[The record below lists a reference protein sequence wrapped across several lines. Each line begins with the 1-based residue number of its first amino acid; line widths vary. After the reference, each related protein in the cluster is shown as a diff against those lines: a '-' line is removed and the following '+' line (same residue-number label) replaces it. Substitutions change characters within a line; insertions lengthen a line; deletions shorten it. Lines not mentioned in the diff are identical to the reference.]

1 MRPVRLK
8 MSAFGPYAGETVL
21 ELDKLGDSGLYLI
34 TGDTGAGKTTIF
46 DAITY
51 ALYGEASGSDRKVQ
65 MLRSKYAEPETL
77 TSVELDFIYGGKKYS
92 IQRNPEYTR
101 PKSRGEG
108 TTVEKASARLTYPDG
123 RSVDRVKDVN
133 DAVVDILGLTRE
145 QFAQIAM
152 IAQGDFR
159 RMLTSSTEERK
170 AIFTKLFHTEA
181 YARLQQRLKDDSN
194 SLEREYDE
202 VKRQIAQFVQGILCP
217 DDENMKLRLE
227 AAKEGRLTLEDT
239 IILLNEMIEADENEQ
254 DKNNQ
259 YQQNLAER
267 RDRAKKLIDQ
277 AEAWENSEKSL
288 REAEEGL
295 KTKRPGLNVA
305 KEAFENAKKLQ
316 PEIDQLK
323 AEIAVKSSDI
333 EEYKRRENLSN
344 RLVLVKAQAKKKEES
359 INGWKTELE
368 AKQSERNDK
377 SAKVQSLL
385 SLDSRKVSLE
395 AERKALYDRS
405 AIINNMC
412 QEYRAILSDRESF
425 ESLRVVFD
433 EAYSVLQE
441 KRDQYNEAHHLFL
454 AEQAGILA
462 EELKAG
468 MACPVCGSTVH
479 PRLAVKSS
487 DAPSRELLSELKDNE
502 NKAEEYANSISR
514 QLFEIRARIKEKETG
529 LKNRLNEIEIDYDAG
544 SPDVLLESELKKLDD
559 RSAAVGDEI
568 KQTNEELSYRES
580 IEKELPVLDK
590 RIDELKISIEE
601 TGKNIVALNTEADS
615 TEKQIRDLDG
625 KLKFATEKEAEDE
638 LELIKS
644 KRNALEKSINDAE
657 ESFSELN
664 TEVERLRAVK
674 STAQKALEGKVAID
688 VESERQIKDQMDT
701 LIEEA
706 TDASAQIL
714 HRLETNRSVKT
725 NLEDKE
731 QKNRSLE
738 KKMSVIKPLAQTANG
753 AISGKEKVMLETY
766 IQMNFFD
773 RIIERANR
781 RLLVMTGDQYELKRR
796 EEADNLRQQS
806 GLELDVVDHYNGS
819 QRSVNTLSGGE
830 SFKASLSLALGLSDE
845 IQSSAG
851 GIRLDSMFVD
861 EGFGSLDENSLQQ
874 AYDALAGL
882 TEGNRLVGIISHVS
896 DLKQKIDKQIVVTK
910 EKTGGSKA
918 EIIDMY

>member
-21 ELDKLGDSGLYLI
+21 DLDKLGDSGLYLI

-295 KTKRPGLNVA
+295 KTKRPGLNAV

-377 SAKVQSLL
+377 LAKVQSLL

>member
-21 ELDKLGDSGLYLI
+21 ELDELGDSGLYLI

-77 TSVELDFIYGGKKYS
+77 TSVELDFFYGGKKYS

-108 TTVEKASARLTYPDG
+108 TTVEKAFARLTYPDG
-123 RSVDRVKDVN
+123 RSVDRIKDVN
-133 DAVVDILGLTRE
+133 ESVVDILGLTRE
-145 QFAQIAM
+145 QFSQIAM

-159 RMLTSSTEERK
+159 RMLTSTTEERK

-181 YARLQQRLKDDSN
+181 YAKLQQKLKDDSN
-194 SLEREYDE
+194 SLEREYNE

-217 DDENMKLRLE
+217 DDENMKLRFE
-227 AAKEGRLTLEDT
+227 VAKEGRLSLEDM
-239 IILLNEMIEADENEQ
+239 IILINEMIEADVNEQ
-254 DKNNQ
+254 EKNNK
-259 YQQNLAER
+259 YQQSLAEK
-267 RDRAKKLIDQ
+267 RDIAKKLIDQ

-288 REAEEGL
+288 KEAEEGL
-295 KTKRPGLNVA
+295 KTKTPDLNAA
-305 KEAFENAKKLQ
+305 KEALEETKKLQ

-323 AEIAVKSSDI
+323 SDIAVKSSDL
-333 EEYKRRENLSN
+333 EEYRRRENLTD
-344 RLVLVKAQAKKKEES
+344 RQALVNAQAKKKEES

-368 AKQSERNDK
+368 SRLNERNDLSEK
-377 SAKVQSLL
+377 AQSLL
-385 SLDSRKVSLE
+385 SLDSRKVALE
-395 AERKALYDRS
+395 AEGKALIDR
-405 AIINNMC
+405 IGTIKNLI
-412 QEYRAILSDRESF
+412 QVYRAILSDRESL
-425 ESLRVVFD
+425 ESMRVVFD
-433 EAYSVLQE
+433 KSYDVLQE
-441 KRDQYNEAHHLFL
+441 KRERYNDAHHLFL

-462 EELKAG
+462 EDLKPG
-468 MACPVCGSTVH
+468 MVCPVCGSTVH

-487 DAPSRELLSELKDNE
+487 DAPSRELLSDLKNEE
-502 NKAEEYANSISR
+502 NKAEEYANGISR
-514 QLFEIRARIKEKETG
+514 QLFEIRARIAERETG
-529 LKNRLNEIEIDYDAG
+529 LRKRLKEIEIDYDAG
-544 SPDVLLESELKKLDD
+544 SPDLLLENELNKLND
-559 RSAAVGDEI
+559 RSAAINDET
-568 KQTNEELSYRES
+568 KQT
-580 IEKELPVLDK
+580 IEKIVFRNSLEKKLPELEK
-590 RIDELKISIEE
+590 RIDEIKTSIEA
-601 TGKNIVALNTEADS
+601 TGKEVVALVTESESLDQ
-615 TEKQIRDLDG
+615 QIKILDG
-625 KLKFATEKEAEDE
+625 KLKFATQKEAEDE
-638 LELIKS
+638 LELIIAK
-644 KRNALEKSINDAE
+644 KNAFEKNISEAE
-657 ESFSELN
+657 NRFSELN
-664 TEVERLRAVK
+664 TEVEKLLATK
-674 STAQKALEGKVAID
+674 STALKALEGKTSID
-688 VESERQIKDQMDT
+688 VETERQIKAQMDL
-701 LIEEA
+701 LIDEA
-706 TDASAQIL
+706 ADASAQIL
-714 HRLETNRSVKT
+714 HRLETNRTVKN
-725 NLEDKE
+725 NLEDRE

-738 KKMSVIKPLAQTANG
+738 KKMSIIKPLSETANG
-753 AISGKEKVMLETY
+753 SINGKEKVMLETY

-806 GLELDVVDHYNGS
+806 GLELDVIDHYNGS
-819 QRSVNTLSGGE
+819 CRSVNTLSGGE

-874 AYDALAGL
+874 AYEALAGL

-896 DLKQKIDKQIVVTK
+896 DLKQKIDKQIIVTK

-918 EIIDMY
+918 EIVNMF

>member
-21 ELDKLGDSGLYLI
+21 DLDKLGDSGLYLI

-295 KTKRPGLNVA
+295 KTKRPGLNAA

-344 RLVLVKAQAKKKEES
+344 RLVLVKAQAKNKEES
-359 INGWKTELE
+359 INRWKTELE
-368 AKQSERNDK
+368 AKQSERVDK
-377 SAKVQSLL
+377 SEKVQSLL
-385 SLDSRKVSLE
+385 SLDSKKVALE
-395 AERKALYDRS
+395 SEG
-405 AIINNMC
+405 
-412 QEYRAILSDRESF
+412 EVLSDRIEIIKNLCQDYREILNDRDSL
-425 ESLRVVFD
+425 ESLRLIFD
-433 EAYSVLQE
+433 ESFAALQA
-441 KRDQYNEAHHLFL
+441 KRDRYNEAHHLFL

-462 EELKAG
+462 EELKPG
-468 MACPVCGSTVH
+468 MVCPVCGSTSH

-487 DAPSRELLSELKDNE
+487 DAPSRELLSELKDE
-502 NKAEEYANSISR
+502 ETKAEENANGISR
-514 QLFEIRARIKEKETG
+514 KLFEIRARITERETG
-529 LKNRLNEIEIDYDAG
+529 LRKRLNEIEIDYAAG
-544 SPDVLLESELKKLDD
+544 SPDLLLESELKKLDE
-559 RSAAVGDEI
+559 RSVAVNDEI
-568 KQTNEELSYRES
+568 KQTKEKVVFRNSL
-580 IEKELPVLDK
+580 EKELPELEK
-590 RIDELKISIEE
+590 KIDELKVAIEG
-601 TGKNIVALNTEADS
+601 TGKEVVALVTEADS
-615 TEKQIRDLDG
+615 LDQQIKLLDG

-657 ESFSELN
+657 ESFSAFN
-664 TEVERLRAVK
+664 TEVERLLATK
-674 STAQKALEGKVAID
+674 STALKALEGKVSID
-688 VESERQIKDQMDT
+688 VETERQVKAKMDS
-701 LIEEA
+701 LLDEA
-706 TDASAQIL
+706 ADDSAQIL
-714 HRLETNRSVKT
+714 HRLETNRSIKA
-725 NLEDKE
+725 NLEE
-731 QKNRSLE
+731 REHKNQSLE
-738 KKMSVIKPLAQTANG
+738 KKMSVIKPLSQTANG
-753 AISGKEKVMLETY
+753 SINGKDKVMLETY

-781 RLLVMTGDQYELKRR
+781 RLLVMTGEQYELKRR

-806 GLELDVVDHYNGS
+806 GLELDVIDHYNGS
-819 QRSVNTLSGGE
+819 RRSVNTLSGGE

-845 IQSSAG
+845 IQSSSG

-874 AYDALAGL
+874 AYEALAGL

-896 DLKQKIDKQIVVTK
+896 DLKQKIDKQIIVTK

-918 EIIDMY
+918 EIVNMF

>member
-21 ELDKLGDSGLYLI
+21 DLDKLGASGLYLI

-295 KTKRPGLNVA
+295 KTKRPGLNAA

-344 RLVLVKAQAKKKEES
+344 RLVLVKAQAKNKEES
-359 INGWKTELE
+359 INRWKTELE
-368 AKQSERNDK
+368 AKQSERVDK
-377 SAKVQSLL
+377 SEKVQSLL
-385 SLDSRKVSLE
+385 SLDSKKVALE
-395 AERKALYDRS
+395 SEG
-405 AIINNMC
+405 
-412 QEYRAILSDRESF
+412 EVLSDRIEIIKNLCQDYREILNDRDSL
-425 ESLRVVFD
+425 ESLRLIFD
-433 EAYSVLQE
+433 ESFAALQA
-441 KRDQYNEAHHLFL
+441 KRDRYNEAHHLFL

-462 EELKAG
+462 EELKPG
-468 MACPVCGSTVH
+468 MVCPVCGSTSH

-487 DAPSRELLSELKDNE
+487 DAPSRELLSELKDE
-502 NKAEEYANSISR
+502 ETKAEENANGISR
-514 QLFEIRARIKEKETG
+514 KLFEIRARITERETG
-529 LKNRLNEIEIDYDAG
+529 LRKRLNEIEIDYAAG
-544 SPDVLLESELKKLDD
+544 SPDLLLESELKKLDE
-559 RSAAVGDEI
+559 RSVAVNDEI
-568 KQTNEELSYRES
+568 KQTKEKVVFRNSL
-580 IEKELPVLDK
+580 EKELPELEK
-590 RIDELKISIEE
+590 KIDELKVAIEG
-601 TGKNIVALNTEADS
+601 TGKEVVALVTEADS
-615 TEKQIRDLDG
+615 LDQQIKLLDG

-657 ESFSELN
+657 ESFSAFN
-664 TEVERLRAVK
+664 TEVERLLATK
-674 STAQKALEGKVAID
+674 STALKALEGKVSID
-688 VESERQIKDQMDT
+688 VETERQVKAKMDS
-701 LIEEA
+701 LLDEA
-706 TDASAQIL
+706 ADDSAQIL
-714 HRLETNRSVKT
+714 HRLETNRSIKA
-725 NLEDKE
+725 NLEE
-731 QKNRSLE
+731 REHKNQSLE
-738 KKMSVIKPLAQTANG
+738 KKMSVIKPLSQTANG
-753 AISGKEKVMLETY
+753 SINGKDKVMLETY

-781 RLLVMTGDQYELKRR
+781 RLLVMTGEQYELKRR

-806 GLELDVVDHYNGS
+806 GLELDVIDHYNGS
-819 QRSVNTLSGGE
+819 RRSVNTLSGGE

-845 IQSSAG
+845 IQSSSG

-874 AYDALAGL
+874 AYEALAGL

-896 DLKQKIDKQIVVTK
+896 DLKQKIDKQIIVTK

-918 EIIDMY
+918 EIVNMF

>member
-21 ELDKLGDSGLYLI
+21 DLDKLGDSGLYLI

-170 AIFTKLFHTEA
+170 AIFTKLFHTEV

-295 KTKRPGLNVA
+295 KTKRPGLNAA

-344 RLVLVKAQAKKKEES
+344 RLVLVKAQAKNKEES
-359 INGWKTELE
+359 INRWKTELE
-368 AKQSERNDK
+368 AEQSERADK
-377 SAKVQSLL
+377 SEKVQSLL
-385 SLDSRKVSLE
+385 SLDSKKVALE
-395 AERKALYDRS
+395 SEG
-405 AIINNMC
+405 
-412 QEYRAILSDRESF
+412 EVLSDRIEIIKNLCQDYREILNDRDSL
-425 ESLRVVFD
+425 ESLRLIFD
-433 EAYSVLQE
+433 ESFTALQA
-441 KRDQYNEAHHLFL
+441 KRDRYNEAHHLFL

-462 EELKAG
+462 EELKPG
-468 MACPVCGSTVH
+468 MVCPVCGSTSH

-487 DAPSRELLSELKDNE
+487 DAPSRELLSELKNE
-502 NKAEEYANSISR
+502 ETKAEENANGISR
-514 QLFEIRARIKEKETG
+514 QLFEIRARITERETG
-529 LKNRLNEIEIDYDAG
+529 LRKRLNEIEIDYDAG
-544 SPDVLLESELKKLDD
+544 SPDLLLESELKKLDE
-559 RSAAVGDEI
+559 RSVAVNDEI
-568 KQTNEELSYRES
+568 KQTKEKVVFRNSL
-580 IEKELPVLDK
+580 EKELPELEK
-590 RIDELKISIEE
+590 KIDELKVAIEG
-601 TGKNIVALNTEADS
+601 TGKEVVALVTEADS
-615 TEKQIRDLDG
+615 LDQQIKLLDG

-638 LELIKS
+638 LDLIKT
-644 KRNALEKSINDAE
+644 KENALEKNVNEAE
-657 ESFSELN
+657 ESFSALN
-664 TEVERLRAVK
+664 TEVERLLATK
-674 STAQKALEGKVAID
+674 STALKALEGKVSID
-688 VESERQIKDQMDT
+688 VETERQVKAKMDS
-701 LIEEA
+701 LLDEA
-706 TDASAQIL
+706 ADDSAQIL
-714 HRLETNRSVKT
+714 HRLETNRSIKA
-725 NLEDKE
+725 NLEE
-731 QKNRSLE
+731 REHKNQSLE
-738 KKMSVIKPLAQTANG
+738 KKMSVIKPLSQTANG
-753 AISGKEKVMLETY
+753 SINGKDKVMLETY

-781 RLLVMTGDQYELKRR
+781 RLLVMTGEQYELKRR

-806 GLELDVVDHYNGS
+806 GLELDVIDHYNGS
-819 QRSVNTLSGGE
+819 RRSVNTLSGGE

-845 IQSSAG
+845 IQSSSG

-874 AYDALAGL
+874 AYEALAGL

-896 DLKQKIDKQIVVTK
+896 DLKQKIDKQIIVTK

-918 EIIDMY
+918 EIVNMF

>member
-21 ELDKLGDSGLYLI
+21 DLDKLGDSGLYLI

-108 TTVEKASARLTYPDG
+108 TTVEKASARFTYPDG

-159 RMLTSSTEERK
+159 RMLISSTEERK

-239 IILLNEMIEADENEQ
+239 IILLSEMIEADENEQ

-295 KTKRPGLNVA
+295 KTKRPGLNAA

-344 RLVLVKAQAKKKEES
+344 RLVLVKAQAKNKEES
-359 INGWKTELE
+359 INRWKTELE
-368 AKQSERNDK
+368 AKQSERADK
-377 SAKVQSLL
+377 SEKVQSLL
-385 SLDSRKVSLE
+385 SLDSKKVALE
-395 AERKALYDRS
+395 SEG
-405 AIINNMC
+405 
-412 QEYRAILSDRESF
+412 EVLSDRIEIIKNLCQDYREILNDRDSL
-425 ESLRVVFD
+425 ESLRLIFD
-433 EAYSVLQE
+433 ESFAALQA
-441 KRDQYNEAHHLFL
+441 KRDRYNEAHHLFL

-462 EELKAG
+462 EELKPG
-468 MACPVCGSTVH
+468 MVCPVCGSTSH

-487 DAPSRELLSELKDNE
+487 DAPSRELLSELKDE
-502 NKAEEYANSISR
+502 ETKAEENANGISR
-514 QLFEIRARIKEKETG
+514 QLFEIRARITERETG
-529 LKNRLNEIEIDYDAG
+529 LRKRLNEIEIDYDAG
-544 SPDVLLESELKKLDD
+544 SPDLLLESELKKLDE
-559 RSAAVGDEI
+559 RSVAVNDEI
-568 KQTNEELSYRES
+568 KQTKEKVVFRNSL
-580 IEKELPVLDK
+580 EKELPELEK
-590 RIDELKISIEE
+590 KIDELKVAIEG
-601 TGKNIVALNTEADS
+601 TGKEVVALVTEADS
-615 TEKQIRDLDG
+615 LDQQIKLLDG

-638 LELIKS
+638 LDLIKT
-644 KRNALEKSINDAE
+644 KENALEKNVNEAE
-657 ESFSELN
+657 ESFSALN
-664 TEVERLRAVK
+664 TEVERLLATK
-674 STAQKALEGKVAID
+674 STALKALEGKVSID
-688 VESERQIKDQMDT
+688 VETERQVKAKMDS
-701 LIEEA
+701 LLDEA
-706 TDASAQIL
+706 ADDSAQIL
-714 HRLETNRSVKT
+714 HRLETNRSIKA
-725 NLEDKE
+725 NLEE
-731 QKNRSLE
+731 REHKNQSLE
-738 KKMSVIKPLAQTANG
+738 KKMSVIKPLSQTANG
-753 AISGKEKVMLETY
+753 SINGKDKVMLETY

-781 RLLVMTGDQYELKRR
+781 RLLVMTGEQYELKRR

-806 GLELDVVDHYNGS
+806 GLELDVIDHYNGS
-819 QRSVNTLSGGE
+819 RRSVNTLSGGE

-845 IQSSAG
+845 IQSSSG

-874 AYDALAGL
+874 AYEALAGL

-896 DLKQKIDKQIVVTK
+896 DLKQKIDKQIIVTK

-918 EIIDMY
+918 EIVNMF